1 MLITKK
7 MPSSISAEAYRNLR
21 TKIKYYSI
29 DKNIQTIVVTSS
41 EVGEGKST
49 VSGNLAISLSY
60 NGSRVLVIDCDL
72 RRPSIHKKFDISNS
86 IGLTDY
92 LIGNNK
98 YDEVVQKI
106 NANLFVLTSGKRPP
120 NPAEIIGSSKFER
133 FIKELKI
140 NFDYIILDTP
150 PVRAV
155 ADSQILAAKADA
167 TLLVIKSGKSK
178 RKSIYSS
185 YEDLI
190 KVKANVIGTVIN
202 AVEIDKNNN
211 YYYRFSED
219 NKKKFNFNRKEI
231 N

>member
-1 MLITKK
+1 MLITKEI
-7 MPSSISAEAYRNLR
+7 PNSISAEAYRNLR

-29 DKNIQTIVVTSS
+29 DKEIQTIVVTSS
-41 EVGEGKST
+41 ETGEGKST
-49 VSGNLAISLSY
+49 VSGNLAISLSC

-72 RRPSIHKKFDISNS
+72 RRPSLHKKFDVSNMV
-86 IGLTDY
+86 GLTDY
-92 LIGNNK
+92 LIGSSKYEEVLQKVNN
-98 YDEVVQKI
+98 
-106 NANLFVLTSGKRPP
+106 NLFVLTSGTRPP
-120 NPAEIIGSSKFER
+120 NPAEIIGSNRFEK

-167 TLLVIKSGKSK
+167 TLLVVKSGRSK
-178 RKSIYSS
+178 RKSIYSA
-185 YEDLI
+185 YEDLT

-202 AVEIDKNNN
+202 ALEIDKKDN

-219 NKKKFNFNRKEI
+219 NKKIFRFNKRRH
-231 N
+231 